1 MRTRKIYFIDT
12 NNNRPK
18 ISTAINSIK
27 LASKDAK
34 VHEISNY

>member
-1 MRTRKIYFIDT
+1 MDT
-12 NNNRPK
+12 YNNRLK
-18 ISTAINSIK
+18 ISIAINSIK